1 MEVLFLD
8 SSEISS
14 IIETS
19 INEMFYKIFSSI
31 DNSLYSVLD
40 DFTFIDSDILND
52 QYFINILGSTP
63 RNGILLIANSLI
75 FGYLLYYAFKL
86 ILSYLGVTQVERPSQ
101 FILKIIIYS
110 ICINFS
116 FFICDEIIYL
126 ISIIS
131 SSIRQVGENLFK
143 TKICFSS
150 IITRLNSVIS
160 VNENLNIFS
169 LDGIIK
175 SLISVGLLNLVI
187 TYAVRYVLIKVFV
200 LISPFA
206 VLSMCNKNTSILFN
220 SWIKSFLSLMLV
232 QVFVSIILLLIFSL
246 NFSSNNIFSK
256 FILIGAIFILIK
268 ANNYIK
274 EMLGGISSD
283 VNMGLNNLKSMMIK

>member
-1 MEVLFLD
+1 MN

-14 IIETS
+14 VISNT

-31 DNSLYSVLD
+31 DNSLYTILD
-40 DFTFIDSDILND
+40 DFTFINSDILND
-52 QYFINILGSTP
+52 SYFIDIFGLSSKE
-63 RNGILLIANSLI
+63 GILLVANSLVL
-75 FGYLLYYAFKL
+75 GYLIYYAFKL
-86 ILSYLGVTQVERPSQ
+86 LLSHLGITQVERPGH
-101 FILKIIIYS
+101 FILKIIFYS
-110 ICINFS
+110 ICMNFS
-116 FFICDEIIYL
+116 LFICDEIIYI
-126 ISIIS
+126 ISLIS
-131 SSIRQVGENLFK
+131 SSIRQVGENLFD
-143 TKICFSS
+143 TRICFST

-160 VNENLNIFS
+160 INENLDIFS

-175 SLISVGLLNLVI
+175 TLISVGLLNLVI

-206 VLSMCNKNTSILFN
+206 ILSLCNKNTSILFN

-246 NFSSNNIFSK
+246 DISSNNTFSK

-274 EMLGGISSD
+274 EMLGGIGSD
-283 VNMGLNNLKSMMIK
+283 VNIGINHLKSMMMK